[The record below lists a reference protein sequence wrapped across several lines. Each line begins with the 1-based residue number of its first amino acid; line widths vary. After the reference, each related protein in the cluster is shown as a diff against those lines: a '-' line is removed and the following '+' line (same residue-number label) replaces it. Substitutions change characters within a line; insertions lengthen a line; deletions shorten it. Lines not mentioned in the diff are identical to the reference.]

1 MNIDFERQAVRG
13 EPIPRQLDIVD
24 SCLYMALVY
33 LYKAYR
39 AGLMGRDEAKR
50 EKDTLLYNYATDK
63 SKIEFL
69 NRNCLGLSK
78 RIDCASEEYRKS
90 PSIETANRLYAA
102 FYNLPDDWEPID
114 NTTKL

>member
-1 MNIDFERQAVRG
+1 MNIDFERQAMRG

-39 AGLMGRDEAKR
+39 AGLMGRAEAKR

-78 RIDCASEEYRKS
+78 RIAYASEEYRKS

-114 NTTKL
+114 NTTKM